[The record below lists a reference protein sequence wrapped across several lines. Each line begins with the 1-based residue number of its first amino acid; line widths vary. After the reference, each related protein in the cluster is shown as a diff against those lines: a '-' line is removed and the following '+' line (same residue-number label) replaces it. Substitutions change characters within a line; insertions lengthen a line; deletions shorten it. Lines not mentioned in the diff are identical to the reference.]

1 MCALKVLVV
10 SFSFALLT
18 SYSVYKNLTGGLRA
32 DGCHIWKAIIALIT
46 SATATK
52 NADSA
57 DKPSKFGWKM
67 EKQSDRSEIKIL
79 WSSFLLLKLYTN
91 TGLNSENEHLQKIV
105 EQQVRTCILSWERK
119 IESLKI

>member
-79 WSSFLLLKLYTN
+79 WSFFCYSNFTQILDWIQKMNTCRKL
-91 TGLNSENEHLQKIV
+91 
-105 EQQVRTCILSWERK
+105 
-119 IESLKI
+119 